1 MEGKVELSKLKDAL
15 GKASKLMSMDKNGTI
30 SKIAESKRD
39 SINTSLND
47 STVSTESMMTARP
60 QRNMT
65 EVPRNVNSN
74 IPRAIVESFS
84 KNPIDTSMISSIG
97 GSSNSVL
104 DTIGI
109 QEQARTV
116 QPQNTSSTIQE
127 QHTVQTQVQGIDY
140 PMIRTI
146 VEDIVRKY
154 TSSLSKKM
162 LSESKGSVNELTTMT
177 LGKSFKFL
185 DRQGNIYEATLKKIG
200 NINNK
205 NSK

>member
-1 MEGKVELSKLKDAL
+1 
-15 GKASKLMSMDKNGTI
+15 
-30 SKIAESKRD
+30 
-39 SINTSLND
+39 
-47 STVSTESMMTARP
+47 MTARP

-205 NSK
+205 K

>member
-47 STVSTESMMTARP
+47 STVSTDSMMTARP

-84 KNPIDTSMISSIG
+84 KNPIDTSMIGSIG

-205 NSK
+205 K

>member
-127 QHTVQTQVQGIDY
+127 QRTVQTQVQGIDY

-205 NSK
+205 K

>member
-84 KNPIDTSMISSIG
+84 KNPIDTSMIGSIG

-127 QHTVQTQVQGIDY
+127 QHTVHTQVQGIDY

-205 NSK
+205 K

>member
-1 MEGKVELSKLKDAL
+1 MEGKVELSTLKDAL

-84 KNPIDTSMISSIG
+84 KNPIDTSMIGSIG

-116 QPQNTSSTIQE
+116 QPQNTSGAIQE
-127 QHTVQTQVQGIDY
+127 QHTVRTQVQGIDY

-205 NSK
+205 K

>member
-127 QHTVQTQVQGIDY
+127 QHTIQTQVQGIDY

-205 NSK
+205 K

>member
-84 KNPIDTSMISSIG
+84 KNPIDTSMIGSIG

-177 LGKSFKFL
+177 LGNSFKFL

-205 NSK
+205 K

>member
-127 QHTVQTQVQGIDY
+127 QYTVQTQVQGIDY

-205 NSK
+205 K

>member
-47 STVSTESMMTARP
+47 STVSAESMMTARP

-205 NSK
+205 K

>member
-162 LSESKGSVNELTTMT
+162 LSESKGSVNELATMT

-205 NSK
+205 K

>member
-84 KNPIDTSMISSIG
+84 KNPIDTSMIGSIG

-200 NINNK
+200 NISNK
-205 NSK
+205 K

>member
-116 QPQNTSSTIQE
+116 QPQNTSSAIQE

-205 NSK
+205 K

>member
-74 IPRAIVESFS
+74 IPRAIVE
-84 KNPIDTSMISSIG
+84 
-97 GSSNSVL
+97 
-104 DTIGI
+104 
-109 QEQARTV
+109 
-116 QPQNTSSTIQE
+116 
-127 QHTVQTQVQGIDY
+127 
-140 PMIRTI
+140 
-146 VEDIVRKY
+146 
-154 TSSLSKKM
+154 
-162 LSESKGSVNELTTMT
+162 
-177 LGKSFKFL
+177 
-185 DRQGNIYEATLKKIG
+185 
-200 NINNK
+200 
-205 NSK
+205 

>member
-116 QPQNTSSTIQE
+116 QPQNTSSAIQE
-127 QHTVQTQVQGIDY
+127 HHTVQAPMQGVDY

-205 NSK
+205 K

>member
-84 KNPIDTSMISSIG
+84 KNPIDTSMIGSIG

-116 QPQNTSSTIQE
+116 QPQNTSSAIQE

-162 LSESKGSVNELTTMT
+162 LSESKGSVNELTTMA

-205 NSK
+205 K

>member
-1 MEGKVELSKLKDAL
+1 MEGQVELSKLKDAL

-84 KNPIDTSMISSIG
+84 KNPIDTSMIGSIG

-185 DRQGNIYEATLKKIG
+185 DRQGNIYEATLRKIG

-205 NSK
+205 K

>member
-84 KNPIDTSMISSIG
+84 KNPIDTSMIGSIG

-109 QEQARTV
+109 QEQVRTV

-185 DRQGNIYEATLKKIG
+185 DRKGNIYEATLKKIG

-205 NSK
+205 K

>member
-116 QPQNTSSTIQE
+116 QPQNTSSAIQE
-127 QHTVQTQVQGIDY
+127 QHTVQAPMQGVDY

-162 LSESKGSVNELTTMT
+162 LSESKGGVNELTTMT

-205 NSK
+205 K

>member
-84 KNPIDTSMISSIG
+84 KNPIDPSMISSIG

-205 NSK
+205 K

>member
-84 KNPIDTSMISSIG
+84 KNPIDTSMIGSIG

-154 TSSLSKKM
+154 TSSLSKKI

-205 NSK
+205 K

>member
-154 TSSLSKKM
+154 KSSLSKKM

-205 NSK
+205 K

>member
-1 MEGKVELSKLKDAL
+1 MEGKVELSKHKDAL

-84 KNPIDTSMISSIG
+84 KNPIDTSMIGSIG

-205 NSK
+205 K

>member
-205 NSK
+205 I

>member
-185 DRQGNIYEATLKKIG
+185 DRQGNRYEATLKKIG

-205 NSK
+205 K

>member
-109 QEQARTV
+109 QEQVRTV

-205 NSK
+205 K

>member
-104 DTIGI
+104 ETIGI

-205 NSK
+205 K

>member
-84 KNPIDTSMISSIG
+84 KTPIDMSMIGSIG

-205 NSK
+205 K

>member
-84 KNPIDTSMISSIG
+84 KNPIDTSMIGSIG

-162 LSESKGSVNELTTMT
+162 LSESKGNVNELTTMT

-205 NSK
+205 K

>member
-154 TSSLSKKM
+154 TSSLTKKM

-205 NSK
+205 K

>member
-84 KNPIDTSMISSIG
+84 KNPIDMSMIGSIC

-205 NSK
+205 K

>member
-84 KNPIDTSMISSIG
+84 KNPIDTSMIGSIG
-97 GSSNSVL
+97 CSSNSVL

-205 NSK
+205 K

>member
-127 QHTVQTQVQGIDY
+127 QHTVHTQVQGIDY

-162 LSESKGSVNELTTMT
+162 LSESKGSVNELTTMM

-205 NSK
+205 K

>member
-116 QPQNTSSTIQE
+116 QPQNTISTIQE

-205 NSK
+205 K

>member
-1 MEGKVELSKLKDAL
+1 MEGKVELSTLKDAL
-15 GKASKLMSMDKNGTI
+15 SKASKLMSMDKNGTI

-205 NSK
+205 K

>member
-30 SKIAESKRD
+30 SKIAESKID

-84 KNPIDTSMISSIG
+84 KNPIDTSMIGSIG

-205 NSK
+205 K

>member
-162 LSESKGSVNELTTMT
+162 LSESKGSVNELTTMM

-205 NSK
+205 K

>member
-177 LGKSFKFL
+177 LGNSFKFL

-205 NSK
+205 K

>member
-84 KNPIDTSMISSIG
+84 KNPIDTSMIGSIG

-127 QHTVQTQVQGIDY
+127 QHKVQTQVQGIDY

-205 NSK
+205 K

>member
-127 QHTVQTQVQGIDY
+127 QHTVQTQAQGIDY

-205 NSK
+205 K